1 MFPICPEYFQK
12 GFEVVPHIF
21 QVEDPGT
28 QWLLVWIYRLQCT
41 SLYAST
47 CTSFREAHS
56 SNFYQGR
63 GLINGQ
69 LLLNIRVIWQ
79 IIFGWSFETSFYLLQ
94 VTPKYKVEIKG
105 CPAATNKSTIISQHL
120 QIVEVKCGLVDEQVL
135 KILNFFGTFDIC
147 KKTANT
153 GFPLHFYVL

>member
-1 MFPICPEYFQK
+1 M
-12 GFEVVPHIF
+12 VPHIF
-21 QVEDPGT
+21 QVEDTGT
-28 QWLLVWIYRLQCT
+28 PCQLLWACWSHTNVF
-41 SLYAST
+41 SST

-94 VTPKYKVEIKG
+94 FKPEYKVVIKG
-105 CPAATNKSTIISQHL
+105 CPDATNKSTIISQHL
-120 QIVEVKCGLVDEQVL
+120 QIVEVKCRMVDEQVL
-135 KILNFFGTFDIC
+135 KILNIFGTFDIC

-153 GFPLHFYVL
+153 GFLLRFYIL